1 MAPTVSFNDLLQRYQ
16 LVVSNE
22 HTKDNLIKV
31 CARTL
36 LLFYLTSTKLH
47 CVEAPET
54 WCKIISRY
62 LVLGKCAFDALSSS
76 SCQHHVTPVIPT
88 CLEFNTK
95 HSDLHC

>member
-22 HTKDNLIKV
+22 QTKDNLIKV

-36 LLFYLTSTKLH
+36 LLFCSTSTKLH

-54 WCKIISRY
+54 WCKI
-62 LVLGKCAFDALSSS
+62 V
-76 SCQHHVTPVIPT
+76 
-88 CLEFNTK
+88 
-95 HSDLHC
+95 